1 MKLVT
6 YLKHNHE
13 QLAMIVNGKLY
24 DLDNLHP
31 DLPVSMA
38 MFLNYWDDM
47 YPLALAAEQQ
57 IKNGIGKVQMPIAF
71 DGAELLAPVPHP
83 TSCRDGY
90 AFRQHVAAARR
101 NRKVDMIPEFDQYPI
116 FYFTNHNSIQG
127 PGEIL
132 CMPDHFEKLDFEL
145 EAAIVINRPGR
156 NIPASQADEYIA
168 GLMIMND
175 MSARRLQME
184 EMLLNLGP
192 AKGKDFATVIGPM
205 LVTLDEL
212 ASFEIPCKEGH
223 VGKTWNLS
231 MKCMVN
237 GIQVSSGNIGD
248 MDWTFA
254 EIIER
259 CSYGVNLYPG
269 DVIGSG
275 TVGTGCFLELNGTG
289 KLNDPNYQEQWL
301 KAGDIVEMEIDGLGK
316 LSNTIVKEDSSFS
329 ILNLKKNI

>member
-6 YLKHNHE
+6 YLKDNHP
-13 QLAMIVNGKLY
+13 QLAFLVDGVLY
-24 DLDNLHP
+24 DTDTVNSE
-31 DLPVSMA
+31 LPSTMS
-38 MFLNYWDDM
+38 MFLNFWDDC
-47 YPLALAAEQQ
+47 
-57 IKNGIGKVQMPIAF
+57 MPIAVV
-71 DGAELLAPVPHP
+71 AEKQLIEGTLGKRASTVSYGEAEVIAPVPFP

-101 NRKVDMIPEFDQYPI
+101 NRKVDMIAEFDQYPI

-127 PGEIL
+127 PGDIV
-132 CMPDHFEKLDFEL
+132 CMPDHFKKLDFEL
-145 EAAIVINRPGR
+145 EAAIVICKSGR
-156 NIPASQADEYIA
+156 NIKAADADEYIG

-175 MSARRLQME
+175 MSARTLQME

-192 AKGKDFATVIGPM
+192 AKGKDFSTVIGPM

-212 ASFEIPCKEGH
+212 SAFEVPCKPNH
-223 VGKTWNLS
+223 TGKAWNLK
-231 MKCMVN
+231 MKCWVN
-237 GIQVSSGNIGD
+237 GVQVSEGNVSD

-259 CSYGVNLYPG
+259 ASYGVNLFAG

-289 KLNDPNYQEQWL
+289 KLNDSNYQEQWL
-301 KAGDIVEMEIDGLGK
+301 QEGDVVEMEIDGLGK
-316 LSNTIVKEDSSFS
+316 LKNTIVKDESDFS
-329 ILNLKKNI
+329 ILDLKKM

>member
-6 YLKHNHE
+6 YLKDGQD
-13 QLAMIVNGKLY
+13 QLAFLENGLIY
-24 DLDNLHP
+24 DAEALHR
-31 DLPVSMA
+31 DLPVSMS
-38 MFLNYWDDM
+38 MFLNYWDDIM
-47 YPLALAAEQQ
+47 PLAQAVEQR
-57 IKNGIGKVQMPIAF
+57 IKSGMVASFKGIPVDQVQ
-71 DGAELLAPVPHP
+71 LLAPVPHP

-101 NRKVDMIPEFDQYPI
+101 NRKVDMISEFDQYPI

-127 PGEIL
+127 PGDII

-145 EAAIVINRPGR
+145 EAAIVICKPGR
-156 NIPASQADEYIA
+156 NIKAADADEYIG

-192 AKGKDFATVIGPM
+192 AKGKDFSTVIGPA

-212 ASFEIPCKEGH
+212 QAYEVPCKENH
-223 VGKTWNLS
+223 TGKAWNLN
-231 MKCMVN
+231 MKCWVN
-237 GIQVSSGNIGD
+237 GVQVSAGNLAD

-259 CSYGVNLYPG
+259 CSYGVNLLPG

-289 KLNDPNYQEQWL
+289 KLNDPNYTEQWL
-301 KAGDIVEMEIDGLGK
+301 KEGDVVEMEIDQLGK
-316 LSNTIVKEDSSFS
+316 LTNTIVKDEDDFS
-329 ILNLKKNI
+329 ILNLKKV

>member
-6 YLKHNHE
+6 YLKNGHE
-13 QLAMIVNGKLY
+13 QLALLIEGKLY
-24 DLDNLHP
+24 DTDAIHP
-31 DLPVSMA
+31 DLPISMS

-47 YPLALAAEQQ
+47 YPVALAADKRLKEGLGRTLPTTL
-57 IKNGIGKVQMPIAF
+57 IENADV
-71 DGAELLAPVPHP
+71 LAPVPTP

-127 PGEIL
+127 PGDIV

-145 EAAIVINRPGR
+145 EAAFVICRYGR
-156 NIPASQADEYIA
+156 NIPAAEADDYIG

-192 AKGKDFATVIGPM
+192 AKGKDFSTVIGPM

-212 ASFEIPCKEGH
+212 EEFVVPCKENH
-223 VGKTWNLS
+223 TGKAWNLN
-231 MKCMVN
+231 MKCTVN
-237 GIQVSSGNIGD
+237 GIQVSEGNVSD

-259 CSYGVNLYPG
+259 CSYGVNLFPG

-289 KLNDPNYQEQWL
+289 KLNDPNFQEQWL
-301 KAGDIVEMEIDGLGK
+301 KEGDVVEMEIDGLGK
-316 LSNTIVKEDSSFS
+316 LFNTIVKDESDFS
-329 ILNLKKNI
+329 ILSLKKNV

>member
-6 YLKHNHE
+6 YLKDGHE
-13 QLAMIVNGKLY
+13 QLAVLIEGKLY
-24 DLDNLHP
+24 DTDALHP
-31 DLPVSMA
+31 DLPISMS
-38 MFLNYWDDM
+38 MFLNYWDDV
-47 YPLALAAEQQ
+47 YPVALAAEKR
-57 IKNGIGKVQMPIAF
+57 IKEGLGNKLPTGNFSDATI
-71 DGAELLAPVPHP
+71 LAPVPTP

-101 NRKVDMIPEFDQYPI
+101 NRKVEMIPEFDQYPI

-127 PGEIL
+127 PGDIL

-145 EAAIVINRPGR
+145 EAAIVICRHGR
-156 NIPASQADEYIA
+156 NIPAAEADDYIA

-192 AKGKDFATVIGPM
+192 AKGKDFSTVIGPVM
-205 LVTLDEL
+205 VTLDEL
-212 ASFEIPCKEGH
+212 EELEVACKENH
-223 VGKTWNLS
+223 TGKAWNLT
-231 MKCMVN
+231 MKCTVN
-237 GIQVSSGNIGD
+237 GVQVSEGNVSD

-259 CSYGVNLYPG
+259 CSYGVTLFPG

-275 TVGTGCFLELNGTG
+275 TVGTGCFLALNGTG
-289 KLNDPNYQEQWL
+289 KLNDPEYKEQWL
-301 KAGDIVEMEIDGLGK
+301 QEGDVIEMEIDGLGK
-316 LSNTIVKEDSSFS
+316 LSNTIVKDESDFS
-329 ILNLKKNI
+329 ILSLKKNV